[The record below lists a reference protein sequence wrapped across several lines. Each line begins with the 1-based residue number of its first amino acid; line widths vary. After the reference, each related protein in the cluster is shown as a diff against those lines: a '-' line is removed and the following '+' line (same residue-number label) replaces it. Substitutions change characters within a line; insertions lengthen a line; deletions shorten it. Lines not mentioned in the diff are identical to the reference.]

1 MATNGKT
8 QLPVKRSPWT
18 EMQDLRDSVRAM
30 IDGRWPLPL
39 SRAPEWTE
47 PREPAVDMFERDGNL
62 VVKAEMPA
70 IEADEIDVTVSDQ
83 ELRITGERKE
93 EKEVKQ
99 ENYYRSERSVGRI
112 YRTLALPEGCDS
124 EVSATAK
131 DGVIEVVIPKKATAV
146 GKKVE
151 VRAG

>member
-1 MATNGKT
+1 
-8 QLPVKRSPWT
+8 
-18 EMQDLRDSVRAM
+18 
-30 IDGRWPLPL
+30 
-39 SRAPEWTE
+39 
-47 PREPAVDMFERDGNL
+47 
-62 VVKAEMPA
+62 
-70 IEADEIDVTVSDQ
+70 VSDQ

-124 EVSATAK
+124 EKVSATAK